1 LIEAS
6 VVIEIVNIDFEPL
19 VSDLVQETFGNL
31 VAFLWDDLKGG
42 FNAVGVV

>member
-6 VVIEIVNIDFEPL
+6 VVIKVVNVDFEPL
-19 VSDLVQETFGNL
+19 GSDLVQETFGNR